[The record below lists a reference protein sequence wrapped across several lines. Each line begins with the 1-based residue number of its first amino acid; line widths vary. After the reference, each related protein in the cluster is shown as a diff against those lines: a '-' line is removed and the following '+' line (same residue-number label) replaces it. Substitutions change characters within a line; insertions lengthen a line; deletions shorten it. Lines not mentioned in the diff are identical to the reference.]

1 MGSVTVKAAGR
12 GSIATAAA
20 ALSRAC
26 RMTASCAAIAG
37 GASAATVSAPYQEH
51 PAISAS
57 SAQRVETPVALQGE
71 SALVAAPLL
80 Q

>member
-20 ALSRAC
+20 APSRAC
-26 RMTASCAAIAG
+26 RTTASCAATAA
-37 GASAATVSAPYQEH
+37 GASAATVSAPYQERLGTSVK
-51 PAISAS
+51 SAR
-57 SAQRVETPVALQGE
+57 RVETPVALQGE
-71 SALVAAPLL
+71 SALAAAPLL